1 MRCEMLTYHFSDKK
15 ERLLY
20 ASRHSPRLQL
30 KSFVISG
37 VHLHPR
43 RIKSLL
49 CHLLRP
55 HNQLGSRECSQGVTA
70 MTHSTNQSGAADLSK
85 RTPEEIFAHHG
96 QALGAEDLDATVM
109 DFADTAVLVTP
120 DGVRRGKDAIR
131 HFFDG
136 RFKAR
141 PQAQWGL
148 KTIYVDNVLFLEWTG
163 DSARASVSDGVD
175 TFIFK
180 NGLIQAQT
188 VRCTIVPKT

>member
-1 MRCEMLTYHFSDKK
+1 
-15 ERLLY
+15 
-20 ASRHSPRLQL
+20 
-30 KSFVISG
+30 
-37 VHLHPR
+37 
-43 RIKSLL
+43 
-49 CHLLRP
+49 
-55 HNQLGSRECSQGVTA
+55 
-70 MTHSTNQSGAADLSK
+70 MTQSTNQPDAADLAK

-96 QALGAEDLDATVM
+96 QALGAENLDATMM
-109 DFADTAVLVTP
+109 DFAATAVLVTA

-131 HFFDG
+131 NCFDG
-136 RFKAR
+136 LFKAL
-141 PQAQWGL
+141 PKAQWGL